1 MPAEERMLLALLFCS
16 DIPTDILAALK
27 PGWDQLAALPLQ
39 EKIRQNGY
47 DLTAAAIFPWIA
59 ELSSSIDAEAFAL
72 SHLQQPNLFLRLRP
86 GYEKAVQQQL
96 QKAGIPFQLTGNNCI
111 ALPNGSKI
119 DELVQ
124 LNRQAVVQDY
134 NSQQT
139 GTVLQQSL
147 DRVPISAWDCCAA
160 SGGKSIM
167 VHDIY
172 PDVNLVV
179 SDIRQ
184 SILTNLDKRFKE
196 AGIRNYHSFVA
207 DLSQSGAI
215 IPAMDADIIIAD
227 VPCSGSGTWSR
238 TPEQLYYFDAAKID
252 HYSSLQQ
259 RILQQVMPRIKKG
272 GYLFYIT
279 CSVFEKENELQ
290 VQFIQAQSSFELIN
304 MQVLKGYDKNADTL
318 FAAVLRKGE

>member
-1 MPAEERMLLALLFCS
+1 M
-16 DIPTDILAALK
+16 TT
-27 PGWDQLAALPLQ
+27 LPLP
-39 EKIRQNGY
+39 EKIKQSGY
-47 DLTAAAIFPWIA
+47 DLTAMDIFPWTA
-59 ELSSSIDAEAFAL
+59 ELSDRIDAEAFAF
-72 SHLQQPNLFLRLRP
+72 SHLQQPDLFLRLRP

-96 QKAGIPFQLTGNNCI
+96 QKAGIPFQLIGSHCI

-119 DELVQ
+119 DEQVQ

-147 DRVPISAWDCCAA
+147 DRAPISAWDCCAA

-172 PDVNLVV
+172 PDINLVV

-184 SILTNLDKRFKE
+184 SILTNLDKRFRE

-207 DLSQSGAI
+207 DLSQPDASV
-215 IPAMDADIIIAD
+215 PAMDVDSIIAD

-238 TPEQLYYFDAAKID
+238 TPEQLYYFDVAKID
-252 HYSSLQQ
+252 HYASLQR
-259 RILQQVMPRIKKG
+259 RILQQVLPRVKKG

-279 CSVFEKENELQ
+279 CSVFEKENEQQ
-290 VQFIQAQSSFELIN
+290 VQFIQRHSSFELIN
-304 MQVLKGYDKNADTL
+304 MQVLRGYDKKADTL
-318 FAAVLRKGE
+318 FAAVLRKVE